1 MIVSYNPFGVMG
13 SIIIPPHKVKTSKAW
28 RRQYPRKPYFTDLVV
43 RDKAGNIIVAIEDSV
58 AVKLARRTIKNAKP
72 KPLPATLRPL
82 SEIELRNIRAQEK
95 LAELAKKLARPA
107 EQYN

>member
-1 MIVSYNPFGVMG
+1 MPYNPYGVSG

-72 KPLPATLRPL
+72 KPLPATLKPL
-82 SEIELRNIRAQEK
+82 TELELRKIRADEK
-95 LAELAKKLARPA
+95 SAELAKRLAKPA